1 MSLAFEE
8 YAIVENDKFNENSL
22 TVFDSRTGSFADFE
36 LLID

>member
-1 MSLAFEE
+1 MSLAVEE
-8 YAIVENDKFNENSL
+8 YAIVENNFNENSL